1 MGKAYYIK
9 GPEDR
14 NYAKGEALKS
24 IEFELTT
31 ESIDIDINNGNYTK
45 HENFI
50 EFVNTLHIDYD
61 TYKAEIGSK
70 CRFLTVLKLYSKYCK
85 NKQGLFAELDKQD
98 RNDSVSKLEMIREL
112 YKIVNEKQYKMKL

>member
-1 MGKAYYIK
+1 MSPFQVVIGHKLSKLYLAF
-9 GPEDR
+9 D
-14 NYAKGEALKS
+14 LKLS
-24 IEFELTT
+24 MKIVLVK
-31 ESIDIDINNGNYTK
+31 SLPI
-45 HENFI
+45 
-50 EFVNTLHIDYD
+50 
-61 TYKAEIGSK
+61 K